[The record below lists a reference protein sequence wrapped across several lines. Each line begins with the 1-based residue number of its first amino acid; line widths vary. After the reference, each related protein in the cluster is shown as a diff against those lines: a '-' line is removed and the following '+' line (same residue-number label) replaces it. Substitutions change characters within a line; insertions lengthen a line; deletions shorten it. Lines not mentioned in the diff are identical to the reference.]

1 MCVCVCVCVVLLSD
15 YKENLILLI
24 KIFASDI
31 ISLRNLATALAVGTK
46 GVRFLAED
54 RISLFVSAPKQDVVA
69 TNPVPGDRVKA
80 IGAYS

>member
-1 MCVCVCVCVVLLSD
+1 VLLSD

-31 ISLRNLATALAVGTK
+31 MFVSATSPAVGTT

-54 RISLFVSAPKQDVVA
+54 GISFFVSAPKQDVVT
-69 TNPVPGDRVKA
+69 TNTVSGD
-80 IGAYS
+80 